1 MAVKHACSVRDQM
14 PWRLV
19 FESFLFHPF
28 TPVREIDL
36 PLWRAFGIKLRFGD
50 RFVHGKPIRQK
61 KKCVSKHT
69 DTYAWGLI
77 STFFYFLYKKKFHYS
92 CLNSKSL
99 LSSIFYTAF
108 SFFVHEFPAC
118 WKLGYS

>member
-1 MAVKHACSVRDQM
+1 M
-14 PWRLV
+14 LV
-19 FESFLFHPF
+19 PCEIRCRGVSFSKVFLFHPF

-61 KKCVSKHT
+61 KKKKKGVSKHT

>member
-1 MAVKHACSVRDQM
+1 M
-14 PWRLV
+14 LV
-19 FESFLFHPF
+19 PCEIRYRGVSFSNVLLFHSF

-36 PLWRAFGIKLRFGD
+36 PLWRTFGIKLRFGD

-77 STFFYFLYKKKFHYS
+77 STVFYLLYKKKFHYS

-99 LSSIFYTAF
+99 LSSIFYPAF
-108 SFFVHEFPAC
+108 SFFVPEFPAYV
-118 WKLGYS
+118 KLGYS

>member
-1 MAVKHACSVRDQM
+1 MLHLIKIKQVAVKHACSVRDQM

-61 KKCVSKHT
+61 KKNAFQNIRIRMHGALFQLSFIFCTRK
-69 DTYAWGLI
+69 
-77 STFFYFLYKKKFHYS
+77 
-92 CLNSKSL
+92 
-99 LSSIFYTAF
+99 SSITLA
-108 SFFVHEFPAC
+108 
-118 WKLGYS
+118 

>member
-1 MAVKHACSVRDQM
+1 MLHLIKIKQVAVKHAFSVRDQM

-36 PLWRAFGIKLRFGD
+36 LLWRAFGIKLRFGD

-61 KKCVSKHT
+61 KMRFK
-69 DTYAWGLI
+69 TYGYVCMGP
-77 STFFYFLYKKKFHYS
+77 YFNF
-92 CLNSKSL
+92 L
-99 LSSIFYTAF
+99 L
-108 SFFVHEFPAC
+108 FFVQEKVPLLLP
-118 WKLGYS
+118 KLKKSTK